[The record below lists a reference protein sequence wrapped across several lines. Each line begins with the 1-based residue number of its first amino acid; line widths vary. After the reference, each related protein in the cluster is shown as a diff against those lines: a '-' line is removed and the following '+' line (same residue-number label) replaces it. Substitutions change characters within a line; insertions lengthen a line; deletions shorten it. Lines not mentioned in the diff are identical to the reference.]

1 MQTTNS
7 TVSRI
12 VELDALRGLAAL
24 AVVAFHYTTHYG
36 NEVGH
41 IGPAPISMS
50 FGNYGVHLFFMIS
63 GFVIF
68 MTLEHTRT
76 AMDFVVSRFSR
87 LFPAYWAAILLSAA
101 FVYTIGMSSQRVPW
115 RDVAIDLTMIQEILG
130 AEHLDG
136 SYWTLQVELF
146 FYVQMLFWFM
156 AGQLHRIRWIII
168 AWLALAVVFGM
179 AEKYNVNLSYTAR
192 ELLIARYIPYFAVG
206 VLFYRIRTRPQ
217 ERRGDIGLIGLCLLA
232 IGLAYKP
239 VYLEVAAISTAIF
252 ALFAAGWLGGL
263 RWAPF
268 AFLGAISYSLYL
280 LHQAI
285 GFTLIWHLE
294 MLGVSASLSAL
305 SAAVM
310 VTALAALLTY
320 LIERPAMRAIRRAR
334 RRRLDA
340 LAPRHTGN
348 A

>member
-1 MQTTNS
+1 MQTS
-7 TVSRI
+7 GSKASRI

-41 IGPAPISMS
+41 IGPAPISLA

-87 LFPAYWAAILLSAA
+87 LFPAYWAAILISAA
-101 FVYTIGMSSQRVPW
+101 FVYTIGMSAQQVPW
-115 RDVAIDLTMIQEILG
+115 RDVAIDFTMIQQILG

-146 FYVQMLFWFM
+146 FYMQMLFWFVL
-156 AGQLHRIRWIII
+156 GLLHRIRWIIV
-168 AWLALAVVFGM
+168 AWLVLAVICGL
-179 AEKYNVNLSYTAR
+179 AEKHDIHLSYTAR
-192 ELLIARYIPYFAVG
+192 ELLIVRHIPYFALG
-206 VLFYRIRTRPQ
+206 ILFYRIRTHPL
-217 ERRGDIGLIGLCLLA
+217 ERRGDIALIGLCLVA
-232 IGLAYKP
+232 IGLAFKP

-252 ALFAAGWLGGL
+252 ALFAAGLLGGL

-268 AFLGAISYSLYL
+268 AFLGTISYSLYL

-285 GFTLIWHLE
+285 GFSLIWHLE
-294 MLGVSASLSAL
+294 TVGVSASLAAL
-305 SAAVM
+305 VAAVA
-310 VTALAALLTY
+310 VTILATGLTF
-320 LIERPAMRAIRRAR
+320 LVERPAMRAIRRAR

-340 LAPRHTGN
+340 RALRH
-348 A
+348 ASQA